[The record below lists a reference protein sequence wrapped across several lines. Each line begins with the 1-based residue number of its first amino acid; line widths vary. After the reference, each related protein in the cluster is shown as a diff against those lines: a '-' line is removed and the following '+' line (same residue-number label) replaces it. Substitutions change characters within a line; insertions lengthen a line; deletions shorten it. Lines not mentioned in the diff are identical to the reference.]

1 MSISSLTVASVLL
14 KLLNAADCQQCL
26 VAVSCYPLT
35 VLPLYKKI
43 KNKSQAVVKHH
54 FSCHTMSLKLVPNMF
69 FSTFF
74 HTVFVS
80 DSDFFC
86 LPPQY
91 ATYFLFCFSKSWKRP
106 WAWINTM
113 NLFFK
118 SKTDRFKLSDRHEM
132 NQSDQLKRGIG
143 RLSMRGGAFHGD
155 GKDTNGW
162 NVPGFEMPGSVYPLK
177 NNNGHKLRG
186 VCGIRHHFIALSEQ
200 GGQHLWGW
208 STQKGPA
215 KTKATINIIGS

>member
-54 FSCHTMSLKLVPNMF
+54 FHVTPWAWNWYPTCFFQH
-69 FSTFF
+69 FSTLYLFLIQIF
-74 HTVFVS
+74 SAH
-80 DSDFFC
+80 
-86 LPPQY
+86 PQY

-143 RLSMRGGAFHGD
+143 RLSMRGGGRFTVTVRTPTAETYPVSTCQGPYIPS
-155 GKDTNGW
+155 KITTDT
-162 NVPGFEMPGSVYPLK
+162 S
-177 NNNGHKLRG
+177 
-186 VCGIRHHFIALSEQ
+186 
-200 GGQHLWGW
+200 
-208 STQKGPA
+208 
-215 KTKATINIIGS
+215 

>member
-1 MSISSLTVASVLL
+1 MQLIVSSVWLL
-14 KLLNAADCQQCL
+14 L
-26 VAVSCYPLT
+26 VATLWLCCHFTKKFKINPKLWLSTIFHVIPWAWNWYPT
-35 VLPLYKKI
+35 CFF
-43 KNKSQAVVKHH
+43 QH
-54 FSCHTMSLKLVPNMF
+54 FSTLYLF
-69 FSTFF
+69 LIQIFSA
-74 HTVFVS
+74 H
-80 DSDFFC
+80 
-86 LPPQY
+86 PQY

-106 WAWINTM
+106 WAWINTL

-143 RLSMRGGAFHGD
+143 RLSMRGRGGFHGD